1 MNELSKFTVF
11 GLLDELTN
19 RSQEEIQYAL
29 LYLLIK
35 KKVKYIDLS
44 NAYVKS
50 LELENE
56 DQLNKLIEAETCVL
70 SAFHYKMG
78 GKKADD
84 NKATQRALYLLNKSN
99 RFNLNKFN
107 EKYNYDEQLGK
118 EMSWYERNKEN
129 GTWN

>member
-19 RSQEEIQYAL
+19 RSKEEIQYGL

-35 KKVKYIDLS
+35 KKVKYVDLS

-56 DQLNKLIEAETCVL
+56 DKLNKLIEAETCVL
-70 SAFHYKMG
+70 SAFHHKMG
-78 GKKADD
+78 GKKPDD

-99 RFNLNKFN
+99 RFNLNTLN

-129 GTWN
+129 ETWI